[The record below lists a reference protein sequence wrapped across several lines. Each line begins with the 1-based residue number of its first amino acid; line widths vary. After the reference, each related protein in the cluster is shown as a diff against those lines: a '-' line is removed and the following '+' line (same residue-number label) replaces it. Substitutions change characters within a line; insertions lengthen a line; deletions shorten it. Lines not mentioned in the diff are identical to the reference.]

1 MLKWINII
9 LPIALLTGLHA
20 PVYAEVTVKPFTTDG
35 CSMFPDGDLNNRQRW
50 LNCCIEHDHS
60 YWQGGT
66 WQQRLQADRNLEYCV
81 AKTGMPKLAKLM
93 MGGVRVGGS
102 PFIPTEFRW
111 GYAWDY
117 LRGYQPLNK
126 EEQLALDKAWKQYQS
141 MLKPAQQK

>member
-1 MLKWINII
+1 M
-9 LPIALLTGLHA
+9 PIVLLTGLHT
-20 PVYAEVTVKPFTTDG
+20 PVYAEATVKPFTTDG
-35 CSMFPDGDLNNRQRW
+35 CSMFPDGDLKNRQRW
-50 LNCCIEHDHS
+50 LNCCIEHDYS

-66 WQQRLQADRNLEYCV
+66 WQQRLQADRDLEYCV

-117 LRGYQPLNK
+117 LRGYQAINK
-126 EEQLALDKAWKQYQS
+126 EEQTALDKAWKQYQS
-141 MLKPAQQK
+141 TLKPVQQK